1 MYFFLSAPV
10 IKIANQIPNMSQK
23 WPKEYHCY
31 AKKKKKKIGNLFSTL
46 YFEKKHQQQKIK

>member
-31 AKKKKKKIGNLFSTL
+31 AKKKKKKNWKSFF
-46 YFEKKHQQQKIK
+46 YFIF